1 MVSVIITRGSRKL
14 KTEVKCLEDEVM
26 ILKVAIEEAILKGQ
40 KSLDLVSDIPDSDVV
55 FDKDFAVTC
64 ADAVPGVVG
73 WVDDF

>member
-1 MVSVIITRGSRKL
+1 
-14 KTEVKCLEDEVM
+14 M

>member
-1 MVSVIITRGSRKL
+1 
-14 KTEVKCLEDEVM
+14 M
-26 ILKVAIEEAILKGQ
+26 ILRMAIEEAILKGQ

-55 FDKDFAVTC
+55 FDEDFAVTC

>member
-1 MVSVIITRGSRKL
+1 M
-14 KTEVKCLEDEVM
+14 KTEVKCLEDQVM
-26 ILKVAIEEAILKGQ
+26 ILRMAIEEAILKGQ

-55 FDKDFAVTC
+55 FDEDFAVTC